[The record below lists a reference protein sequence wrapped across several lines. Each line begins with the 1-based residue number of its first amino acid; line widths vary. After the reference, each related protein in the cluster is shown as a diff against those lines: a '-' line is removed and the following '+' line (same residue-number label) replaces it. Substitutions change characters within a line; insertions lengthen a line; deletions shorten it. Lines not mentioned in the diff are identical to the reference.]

1 MEPRLLQ
8 KDPPV
13 HVIFRYPF
21 KRPASFVEPT
31 VTSSITYTLE
41 EKVWRFL
48 RALPGPDQ
56 PGDILAELEQDQV
69 TFDWELLATTLQEP
83 LARVFEAAS
92 NLFNRH
98 MGRPLV
104 LLADNSSSL
113 GGAGLQTNY
122 VRAAVVGSS
131 ELTDGEGAEAAGS
144 RDFERAGLRSVE
156 SLGRS
161 QESGSPVVGLS
172 MVTPRDEKTEGSLL
186 LAEQSPD
193 GVEEDDGMR
202 QSLIAEAMAERVQ
215 QHVVGVRSGAPLT
228 TIRESPATA
237 TATATATERPEA
249 GSSSRSSS
257 FSDLSSN
264 NSLTE
269 SAMQDAMLAETM
281 NGSTVM
287 SSILGSRMFPWTKRR
302 R

>member
-8 KDPPV
+8 EDPPV

-104 LLADNSSSL
+104 LLADSSSL

-131 ELTDGEGAEAAGS
+131 ELTDGEGAEVAGS

-193 GVEEDDGMR
+193 GVEEDDAMR

-215 QHVVGVRSGAPLT
+215 QHVVGVRSGAPLA
-228 TIRESPATA
+228 TIRESP
-237 TATATATERPEA
+237 ATATERPEA